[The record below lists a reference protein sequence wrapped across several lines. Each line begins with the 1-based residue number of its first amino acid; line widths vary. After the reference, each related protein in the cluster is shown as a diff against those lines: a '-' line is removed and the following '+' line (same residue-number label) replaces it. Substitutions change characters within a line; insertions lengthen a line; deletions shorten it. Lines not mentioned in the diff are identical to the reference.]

1 VVSHFINKEKQVVKD
16 EEARSSRRKPVFAM
30 KVRFRRATQ
39 LDFEEHHASDVSTGG
54 TFVKTPHPLP
64 PGTLLKLELKLAAE
78 PQPIH
83 GVGRVV
89 WTRQPGG
96 QVDQHPAGMG
106 IKFIKLDELS
116 KKAIRRLA

>member
-1 VVSHFINKEKQVVKD
+1 MR
-16 EEARSSRRKPVFAM
+16 EEERSSRRKSVFAM

-39 LDFEEHHASDVSTGG
+39 LDFEEHHACDVSIGG
-54 TFVKTPHPLP
+54 TFVKTLHPLP

-78 PQPIH
+78 RQPIH
-83 GVGRVV
+83 GIGRVV
-89 WTRQPGG
+89 WIREPGA
-96 QVDQHPAGMG
+96 QLDEHPSGMG